1 MISPITPSDSGAKKV
16 MNKDTPAHN
25 WRFFRSGGFDQVALE
40 SGADLEHLAGLDP
53 KLWTVL
59 NCPTT
64 GLEFDARTAAL
75 LDIDGDGQIRV
86 PEILAA
92 VKWSCERL
100 VNPDVMFSNGGLPLS
115 EISDHDAEGVGIKS
129 TAQIVLKYMGKSAD
143 EALQVADLMDTT
155 RLFSADHF
163 NGDGIVAPD
172 LTTDP
177 AIQHLISEIVD
188 TQGGL
193 PDRSGVNGVNAETLA
208 KFYELAESVV
218 DWHTKGLENNQQFL
232 PLGEKTA
239 EGVAIFESVQAKVDD
254 FFVRCQLAAFDSR
267 AVEALNPASSVYG
280 VLNNRAIGSADA
292 DVAALPL
299 AAVEAG
305 KALPLGE
312 GVNPAWSAAIQK
324 LKTQVLE
331 PLLGKKNIDSLTAE
345 TWAEVSER
353 LSTWR
358 DWQASRP
365 DTAVHKLGIERLQ
378 IILAGDGKEKIAALI
393 EEDIAAKGFADTV
406 DAVEKLVRYQRD
418 LVTLLHNFVSL
429 SDFYQGDKKA
439 IFQAGTLYLDQRS
452 CELVLRVSDQA
463 RHAAMAPFS
472 GCYLVYCTCERKGE
486 APLAIVAALTGGDVD
501 ELMVAGRNGIF
512 YDRDGRD
519 WRATVNKVV
528 AQPVSLRQAFW
539 SPYNRVAAFIE
550 AQLHKFA
557 ASRDKDIETKSAET
571 VSTAS
576 APKAPSNFDIAKFAG
591 IFAAIG
597 LAVGA
602 IGTSL
607 AAIAAGLFSLQ
618 WWQIPLV
625 FIGVMLLISGP
636 SVMMAFLT
644 LRRRNLGP
652 LLDANGWAVNTR
664 ARINVPFGAAL
675 TKLAELPAGASR
687 SLRDPYEEKKSAWK
701 TWLFLTAVAVAIT
714 VLWYQG
720 VFTRFFN

>member
-1 MISPITPSDSGAKKV
+1 MTDNNNSPHK
-16 MNKDTPAHN
+16 

-40 SGADLEHLAGLDP
+40 TGADLKHLANLDP

-64 GLEFDARTAAL
+64 GLEFDTRTAAL
-75 LDIDGDGQIRV
+75 LDIDEDGQIRV

-92 VKWSCERL
+92 VRWSCERL
-100 VNPDVMFSNGGLPLS
+100 VNADIMFASGGLPLS
-115 EISDHDAEGVGIKS
+115 EISDHDAEGAGIKS
-129 TAQIVLKYMGKSAD
+129 TAQIVLRYMGKSED
-143 EALQVADLMDTT
+143 DALQVSDLTDTT
-155 RLFSADHF
+155 RLFSPDHY
-163 NGDGIVAPD
+163 NGDGIIVPE

-177 AIQHLISEIVD
+177 DLQLLISEIID

-208 KFYELAESVV
+208 QFYEVAEKVL
-218 DWHTKGLENNQQFL
+218 DWHAKGLESNQQFL

-254 FFVRCQLAAFDSR
+254 FFVRCQLASFDGR

-280 VLNNRAIGSADA
+280 VLNNRAIASADA

-312 GVNPAWSAAIQK
+312 GVNPAWADAIGK
-324 LKTQVLE
+324 LKTEVLE
-331 PLLGKKNIDSLTAE
+331 PLLGKKNPDSLTADE
-345 TWAEVSER
+345 WSQVSAR
-353 LSTWR
+353 LSAWR

-365 DTAVHKLGIERLQ
+365 DTAVHKLGVERLQ
-378 IILAGDGKEKIAALI
+378 AIVAGDGKEKISALI
-393 EEDIAAKGFADTV
+393 EQDLAAKEFAATV

-512 YDRDGRD
+512 YDRQGHD

-539 SPYNRVAAFIE
+539 SPYKRVAAFIE

-557 ASRDKDIETKSAET
+557 ASRDKDIETKSAEGVT
-571 VSTAS
+571 TA
-576 APKAPSNFDIAKFAG
+576 ATPKAAPSNFDIAKFAG

-607 AAIAAGLFSLQ
+607 AAIAAGLFALQ

-625 FIGVMLLISGP
+625 FVAVMLLISGP
-636 SVMMAFLT
+636 SMLMAYLT

-675 TKLAELPAGASR
+675 TKLAQLPPGASR
-687 SLRDPYEEKKSAWK
+687 SLKDPYAEKKSPWR
-701 TWLFLTAVAVAIT
+701 TWLFFILIAIAVAVLWSRG
-714 VLWYQG
+714 VLD
-720 VFTRFFN
+720 RFFT

>member
-1 MISPITPSDSGAKKV
+1 MII
-16 MNKDTPAHN
+16 KDNSLHK
-25 WRFFRSGGFDQVALE
+25 WRFFRIGGFDQVALE
-40 SGADLEHLAGLDP
+40 SGEDLKHLAELDP

-59 NCPTT
+59 GCPTT
-64 GLEFDARTAAL
+64 GLEFDPRTAAL
-75 LDIDGDGQIRV
+75 LDIDGDGKIRV

-100 VNPDVMFSNGGLPLS
+100 VNADILFSSNGLPLS
-115 EISDHDAEGVGIKS
+115 EIADHDAEGAGIKA
-129 TAQIVLKYMGKSAD
+129 TAQMVLKYMGKSVD
-143 EALQVADLMDTT
+143 EPLQVSDLTDMT
-155 RLFSADHF
+155 RLFSPDHF
-163 NGDGIVAPD
+163 NGDGVVAPD

-177 AIQHLISEIVD
+177 ALQHLIGEIIE

-208 KFYELAESVV
+208 QFYEMAEKVL
-218 DWHTKGLENNQQFL
+218 DWHAKGLESNQQFL
-232 PLGEKTA
+232 PLGDKTA
-239 EGVAIFESVQAKVDD
+239 EGVAIFESVKAKVDD

-267 AVEALNPASSVYG
+267 AVDALNPASSVYG
-280 VLNNRAIGSADA
+280 VLNNRAIGSADS

-299 AAVEAG
+299 AAIEAG

-312 GVNPAWSAAIQK
+312 GVNPAWFAAIQK
-324 LKTQVLE
+324 LKTHVLI
-331 PLLGKKNIDSLTAE
+331 PLLGQKISENLTAE
-345 TWAEVSER
+345 EWTEVSER
-353 LSTWR
+353 LSAWR

-365 DTAVHKLGIERLQ
+365 DTAVHKLGVGRLQ
-378 IILAGDGKEKIAALI
+378 AIVVGDGREKITALI
-393 EEDIAAKGFADTV
+393 QEDYAAKSFAATV

-429 SDFYQGDKKA
+429 SDFYQGKKKA
-439 IFQAGTLYLDQRS
+439 IFQAGTLYLDQKS
-452 CELVLRVSDQA
+452 CELVMHVNDPG
-463 RHAAMAPFS
+463 RHTAMAPFS
-472 GCYLVYCTCERKGE
+472 GCYLVYCSCERKGE
-486 APLAIVAALTGGDVD
+486 TALSIVAALTGGDVD

-512 YDRDGRD
+512 YDRQGRD
-519 WRATVNKVV
+519 WSATVIKVV
-528 AQPVSLRQAFW
+528 TQPVSLRQAFW

-557 ASRDKDIETKSAET
+557 ASRDKEIETKSAEG
-571 VSTAS
+571 VSAV
-576 APKAPSNFDIAKFAG
+576 AVPKPGPSNFDIAKFAG
-591 IFAAIG
+591 IFAAMG

-636 SVMMAFLT
+636 SVMMAYLT

-664 ARINVPFGAAL
+664 ARINVPFGASL
-675 TKLAELPAGASR
+675 TELAELPPGATR
-687 SLRDPYEEKKSAWK
+687 SMRDPFEEKKSPWK
-701 TWLFLTAVAVAIT
+701 TWVLLAVVAVAIV

-720 VFTRFFN
+720 VIASLFN